1 MKRRFYLFEILAVL
15 TGLWSNSWAGIVVST
30 DVTSPEHVYT
40 IRSGNGYYCNG
51 KTAPTQTEANI
62 GKFAFFAV
70 DGVDGAYKIYSTT
83 ENKWLGYTL
92 STSYSPQVTFVTNT
106 TQANARNF
114 KVTEYSSGLYQIQP
128 YTSGGSV
135 APIYLNWYQGISSNP
150 LDGSTRLGLWT
161 DSGSADAGSRWEI
174 QEIVNIDPV
183 DPVTPVLPSNLQ
195 TILSKYGTGTYS
207 LAQVYP
213 TQQEAVGTARTAVD
227 GEVMTLYNNVLAA
240 SFLAQD
246 NRLFFAGSK
255 SMDLVAGTEIFT
267 VSLGSGT
274 VIPASSMQ
282 YKSLQFT
289 DLEADASSTSGSGH
303 FAGKALVAEY
313 EYGYGASKL
322 SITWR
327 AVLRDG
333 SHYIRTEMELRAS
346 GDVKMY
352 NVIPMIYNV
361 DTNAAGSAPAVV
373 GNTRGAVLMSDKI
386 FAGLEHPTAYNTV
399 GDATGDEDLYTLTST
414 LPETALSSTAWKDM
428 TDSEVPARIKET
440 TGQEPDAIY
449 QYLKSGVE
457 LKKGQK
463 LVVTLTYTSGNHRL
477 NIGGVDIYTTSTS
490 DISASDY
497 HFGYTG
503 GKHSNNV
510 YSIIAPNDGTYTIR
524 LMVDGRSE
532 TIDASSKLDVKV
544 YTPKEGIVITTGVV
558 GIKGRWSRNT
568 TLQDGENWKISAVVG
583 LVAQDANSADASYSK
598 NQKRR
603 SFLAYS
609 ERERAVPWRPNPVY
623 ISWYELN
630 INRNNAAPGSEST
643 NMQSS
648 QVVDVEKQWYERLYK
663 PYGVGPNSFVIDDG
677 WDTYGEWKFHS
688 GFPNEM
694 RDMSAEA
701 AKMGAGVGAWLG
713 PVGGYGQSGNYRRS
727 YWNGKGG
734 MVLGN
739 KAYYDVFKAAATNL
753 VNNQGVKPDG
763 RQSFQ
768 FFKFDGISAQF
779 SSTGPDDGD
788 SGNENAEGIIRLE
801 RFVREDLKSDIFFNT
816 TVGTWASPFWY
827 RYTDATWRQENDYG
841 TAGNNAIDRE
851 NWITYR
857 DRLVYQ
863 NYVQNSPICPI
874 NTLMTHGFILTKFG
888 AVSKNM
894 DYEAC
899 LREMRCAFACGS
911 GMVELYNDY
920 SLMNSIQDGSGRAG
934 ILWRDLANL
943 IRWQKANQDVL
954 PDAHWVGGNPWNGQ
968 NEAVYGW
975 GAWNGSKAVLTLR
988 NGDDATATRQ
998 YKTTLREAL
1007 NIPVAVKG
1015 TVKLRKCWSDQPDLS
1030 GWPSSE
1036 DIDID
1041 QELTLN
1047 LAKNSLY
1054 MFSTTVVD
1062 ELEYVQ
1068 PSLPEGWIS
1077 NLTQLDDDKVY
1088 NIVCERGFLL
1098 YDKSQTQICGSKG
1111 KGFTAPAQSN
1121 TDINQQFRIIKDGT
1135 KYYLYSVGAERYVGA
1150 GGAYTDTPSAA
1161 LVISKSGNSNYPWM
1175 FQINGNY
1182 FNLQEANQTDAGL
1195 IINSWSTKDAGN
1207 QYYIMEAIPESN
1219 EYSVSVLGLSDSD
1232 LGVVVDGTTYRNG
1245 DTFES
1250 AKRLSSDDVNAVAKS
1265 GYYAIV
1271 TMVDKTIYASYI
1283 ANTTKF
1289 YTIQNGKSS
1298 GYVSI
1303 NPDYLSDG
1311 SMTLSNSN
1319 APRDTK
1325 GLWMFQKQT
1334 DNTYKVYNYS
1344 TGLSQI
1350 MGITGTEAN
1359 ARTRMYMADETT
1371 ASTRFTG
1378 TLNLGSTS
1386 PSYIKI
1392 YGGNHWWN
1400 NRNNMLALWEKGSVT
1415 GDEGSKFYVKE
1426 VNPADYPDV
1435 YYAEYNTIEPG
1446 QRPDDIGMHSLW
1458 YDTPAS
1464 KTGVSDTWM
1473 EYALPVGNGQVGATF
1488 RGNVKVDEIQLNEKT
1503 LWKGS
1508 PTHYG
1513 YNNHGYYQNMGS
1525 LFVEDMS
1532 GDFSTA
1538 DASVPVRNYQRWL
1551 DIENGVGGVRY
1562 EGASTIYERTYLASL
1577 PDRCIAA
1584 NYKAT
1589 GAKKLNLWFYFVPDG
1604 KINASAVTYSDGGAV
1619 YTSKPETVSAATQF
1633 KVVSD
1638 GTVTT
1643 SDRGVFV
1650 SGNATYATVYVAA
1663 ATNFDPTRSTRI
1675 NGNLTAVRNTVAGRV
1690 NAVAAKDFQTVRDNA
1705 VSEFERLMGDTK
1717 LSIASAP
1724 SRLTTEELL
1733 KFYNSSAQNKNS
1745 EDGLYLE
1752 QLYWQYGR
1760 YMEVAANADLTVQ
1773 GPSNLQGIWNDRSN
1787 STFWHCDIH
1796 ADVNVQMNYWPAEA
1810 GNLSDMHLPFLNWI
1824 IAMAQPGGN
1833 FYSVADKIAGK
1844 DVRGWT
1850 TTTETDMLG
1859 GLSSWEGSRLKTLG
1873 AWYITHLWQHYKY
1886 TLDKDF
1892 LRKAFPVMLTGC
1904 QFMMDIATTATD
1916 GTLEIP
1922 DEYSPEH
1929 GGTENA
1935 TAFAQQLAREA
1946 VDETIRAYEA
1956 LDDATLASAADIT
1969 ELRNFY
1975 DRLDTGLKT
1984 ETFSYQGKNVTLL
1997 REWKYTNQNTVGDWN
2012 SHRHLSHLMCLYPLN
2027 QVNAYATDPD
2037 EKALYNA
2044 AVKSLELRGDAAT
2057 GWSMGWKTN
2066 LWARAL
2072 DGEHARKILNNALKH
2087 STSYVIE
2094 MGGYGG
2100 CYYNLFDAHAPFQI
2114 DGNYGV
2120 CAGINEMLLQSYNGI
2135 TILPALPA
2143 AWSKGSVSS
2152 LKAEGNFTVDIEWD
2166 KGAPTLVSILSNKG
2180 ADLVVRT
2187 GCGDRKIADV
2197 KVTVDGAAV
2206 VPVALADGSYR
2217 IACSQ
2222 GQRVVIDFTSQPTA
2236 IDELKSDPAGQATGN
2251 TIYDLGGRRVQK
2263 AEKGHVYVVNGRKI
2277 VL

>member
-1 MKRRFYLFEILAVL
+1 MKRISLLVALMVL
-15 TGLWSNSWAGIVVST
+15 MGLWGSAWAGIAVST
-30 DVTSPEHVYT
+30 NVSNPEHVYT
-40 IRSGNGYYCNG
+40 IKSGNGYYCNG
-51 KTAPTQTEANI
+51 QTAPTQTEANY

-83 ENKWLGYTL
+83 AQRWLGY
-92 STSYSPQVTFVTNT
+92 SASSSYSAKTNFVTNT
-106 TQANARNF
+106 LQTSAKNF

-135 APIYLNWYQGISSNP
+135 ASIYLNWYQGIGSNP
-150 LDGSTRLGLWT
+150 LDGSVKLGLWT
-161 DSGSADAGSRWEI
+161 QDGSTDAGSRWIIEEVI
-174 QEIVNIDPV
+174 NIEPAE
-183 DPVTPVLPSNLQ
+183 PVTPTLPDNLQ
-195 TILSKYGTGTYS
+195 TILSKYGTQTYS

-213 TQQEAVGTARTAVD
+213 KQQEAVGAARSAVD
-227 GEVMTLYNNVLAA
+227 GEVHTLYNNVLAA

-255 SMDLVAGTEIFT
+255 AMDLVPGTEIFT
-267 VSLGSGT
+267 ISVGSGT

-282 YKSLQFT
+282 YKSLQVV
-289 DLEADASSTSGSGH
+289 DLQADASATGGAEH

-313 EYGYGASKL
+313 EFDYGASKL
-322 SITWR
+322 GITWKV
-327 AVLRDG
+327 VLRDG
-333 SHYIRTEMELRAS
+333 SHYLRTEMVLTGN

-352 NVIPMIYNV
+352 NIIPLIYDV
-361 DTNAAGSAPAVV
+361 DTQAAGSTPEVV

-386 FAGLEHPTAYNTV
+386 FAGLENPVAYNTV
-399 GDATGDEDLYTLTST
+399 GDGTGDEDKYTLTTTYPDVT
-414 LPETALSSTAWKDM
+414 LASSAWTDM

-440 TGQEPDAIY
+440 TGQEPSAIY
-449 QYLKSGVE
+449 EYRKSGVTLE
-457 LKKGQK
+457 KGQK
-463 LVVTLTYTSGNHRL
+463 VQITLTYTSGTHRL
-477 NIGGVDIYTTSTS
+477 NIGGVDMFVTSP
-490 DISASDY
+490 DNVSASDY
-497 HFGYTG
+497 HYGYTG
-503 GKHSNNV
+503 SSHNKNV
-510 YSIIAPNDGTYTIR
+510 YSFIAPESGTYTIR
-524 LMVDGRSE
+524 IMLDGVSE
-532 TIDASSKLDVKV
+532 SINASSKLNINV
-544 YTPKEGIVITTGVV
+544 YTAKPGAVITENTVS
-558 GIKGRWSRNT
+558 IRGRWSRNT
-568 TLQDGENWKISAVVG
+568 TLKDGENWKISAVVG

-609 ERERAVPWRPNPVY
+609 ERERAVPWRANPVY

-630 INRNNAAPGSEST
+630 INRNNAAPGNEAS

-648 QVVDVEKQWYERLYK
+648 QVVDVEKQWYNRLYR

-677 WDTYGEWKFHS
+677 WDTYGEWQFHS

-701 AKMGAGVGAWLG
+701 AKMGAGIGAWLG
-713 PVGGYGQSGNYRRS
+713 PVGGYGQSGTYRRN
-727 YWNGKGG
+727 YWSNKGG

-753 VNNQGVKPDG
+753 VNNQGEKSNG
-763 RQSFQ
+763 QKSFQ

-779 SSTGPDDGD
+779 SATGPDEGD

-801 RFVREDLKSDIFFNT
+801 RFVREELKSDIFFNT
-816 TVGTWASPFWY
+816 TVGTWASPFWFH
-827 RYTDATWRQENDYG
+827 YTDAVWRQENDYG

-863 NYVQNSPICPI
+863 NFVQNSPICPI
-874 NTLMTHGFILTKFG
+874 NTLMTHGFILSKFG
-888 AVSKNM
+888 SVSKNM
-894 DYEAC
+894 DYAAV
-899 LREMRCAFACGS
+899 LRELRCAFACGS

-920 SLMNSIQDGSGRAG
+920 SLMNSIANSSGQAG

-943 IRWQKANQDVL
+943 IRWQKANEDVL
-954 PDAHWVGGNPWNGQ
+954 PDAHWVGCNPWNEQ
-968 NEAVYGW
+968 NEAIYGW
-975 GAWNGSKAVLTLR
+975 GAWNGEKAVLTLR
-988 NGDDATATRQ
+988 NGDDASATKQFRI
-998 YKTTLREAL
+998 TLREAL
-1007 NIPVAVKG
+1007 NIPASITG
-1015 TVKLRKCWSDQPDLS
+1015 TVNLKKCWSDQAALK
-1030 GWPSSE
+1030 GWPSTE

-1041 QELTLN
+1041 QELTLT
-1047 LAKNSLY
+1047 LAKNSVY

-1062 ELEYVQ
+1062 ELEYVD
-1068 PSLPEGWIS
+1068 PAKPEGWIS
-1077 NLTQLDDDKVY
+1077 DLSQLDNNKVY
-1088 NIVCERGFLL
+1088 NMVCERGYLL
-1098 YDKSQTQICGSKG
+1098 YHESQSQICGSNG
-1111 KGFTAPAQSN
+1111 KAFTAPAQSN
-1121 TDINQQFRIIKDGT
+1121 TDVNQQFRIIKDGT
-1135 KYYLYSVGAERYVGA
+1135 KYYMYSVGADKYVGA
-1150 GGAYTDTPSAA
+1150 GGAYTDNPSAA
-1161 LVISKSGNSNYPWM
+1161 LTISKSGNSNYPWM

-1182 FNLQEANQTDAGL
+1182 FNLQDPNQTDAGI

-1207 QYYIMEAIPESN
+1207 QYYIVEAIPESN
-1219 EYSVSVLGLSDSD
+1219 EYSVSVLGLSGSD
-1232 LGVVVDGTTYRNG
+1232 LGVVVDGTVYRNG
-1245 DTFES
+1245 DKFES
-1250 AKRLSSDDVNAVAKS
+1250 DRRLTPADAKAVVRS
-1265 GYYAIV
+1265 GYYAIATV
-1271 TMVDKTIYASYI
+1271 VDKVIYVSYI
-1283 ANTTKF
+1283 DNTTKF

-1311 SMTLSNSN
+1311 NMTISNSN

-1371 ASTRFTG
+1371 ANTRFTG
-1378 TLNLGSTS
+1378 TLNLGSTN

-1392 YGGNHWWN
+1392 SGGNHWWN
-1400 NRNNMLALWEKGSVT
+1400 NRNNMLALWETGSVT
-1415 GDEGSKFYVKE
+1415 GDEGSKFYIKE
-1426 VNPADYPDV
+1426 VNPADYPEI

-1446 QRPDDIGMHSLW
+1446 QRPTDIAVHSLW

-1488 RGNVKVDEIQLNEKT
+1488 RGNIKVDEIQLNEKT
-1503 LWKGS
+1503 LWSGS

-1513 YNNHGYYQNMGS
+1513 YSNHGYYQNMGS

-1532 GDFSTA
+1532 GDFSVE
-1538 DASVPVRNYQRWL
+1538 DGSVPVLNYQRWL

-1562 EGASTIYERTYLASL
+1562 EGAETKYERTYVASL

-1604 KINASAVTYSDGGAV
+1604 KINASAVNYSDGSAV
-1619 YTSKPETVSAATQF
+1619 YTSSPQTVSGATQF

-1643 SDRGVFV
+1643 NDRGVFV

-1663 ATNFDPTRSTRI
+1663 ATNFDPTTSSRTK
-1675 NGNLTAVRNTVAGRV
+1675 GTVTTVKNTVAGRI
-1690 NAVAAKDFQTVRDNA
+1690 NAVAQKDFATVCNNA
-1705 VSEFERLMGDTK
+1705 ANKFVELMGDTK
-1717 LSIASAP
+1717 LNISSAP
-1724 SRLTTEELL
+1724 SQLTTEELI
-1733 KFYNSSAQNKNS
+1733 KFYNASAQNKNS

-1787 STFWHCDIH
+1787 SSFWHCDIH
-1796 ADVNVQMNYWPAEA
+1796 ADVNVQMNYWPVEA

-1833 FYSVADKIAGK
+1833 FYSVADKIAGT
-1844 DVRGWT
+1844 DVRGWM
-1850 TTTETDMLG
+1850 TTTETDLLG

-1892 LRKAFPVMLTGC
+1892 LRTAFPVMLTGC
-1904 QFMMDIATTATD
+1904 QFMKDIAVTASD

-1922 DEYSPEH
+1922 NEYSPEH
-1929 GGTENA
+1929 GGTENG

-1946 VDETIRAYEA
+1946 VDETIRAYEV
-1956 LDDATLASAADIT
+1956 LDDATLATASEMT

-1975 DRLDTGLKT
+1975 NKLDTGLKT
-1984 ETFSYQGKNVTLL
+1984 ETFAYQGSNVTLL
-1997 REWKYTNQNTVGDWN
+1997 REWKYTAQNTVGDWN

-2027 QVNAYATDPD
+2027 QVNAYATDAD

-2120 CAGINEMLLQSYNGI
+2120 SAGINEMLLQSYNGI
-2135 TILPALPA
+2135 TILPALPS
-2143 AWSKGSVSS
+2143 AWRSGSVKA
-2152 LKAEGNFTVDIEWD
+2152 LKAEGNFTVDIEW
-2166 KGAPTLVSILSNKG
+2166 KNGAPTMVNILSNKG
-2180 ADLVVRT
+2180 ADLIVRT
-2187 GCGDRKIADV
+2187 GCGEMKIADA
-2197 KVTVDGAAV
+2197 KVTVDGAQVTPV
-2206 VPVALADGSYR
+2206 VQEDGSYR
-2217 IACSQ
+2217 IACTQ
-2222 GQRVVIDFTSQPTA
+2222 GQKVVIDFVSPTA
-2236 IDELKSDPAGQATGN
+2236 VVDLDANTADQAVDGKV
-2251 TIYDLGGRRVQK
+2251 YDLDGRCVQNT
-2263 AEKGHVYVVNGRKI
+2263 EKGRVYIVNGQKK
-2277 VL
+2277 LF

>member
-1 MKRRFYLFEILAVL
+1 MLTVLA
-15 TGLWSNSWAGIVVST
+15 GLCSSTWAGITVST
-30 DVTSPEHVYT
+30 NVDSPEHIYT
-40 IRSGNGYYCNG
+40 LRNGNGYYCNG

-62 GKFAFFAV
+62 GKFAFFAA
-70 DGVDGAYKIYSTT
+70 DGVDGAYRIYSTT
-83 ENKWLGYTL
+83 EKRWLGYTL
-92 STSYSPQVTFVTNT
+92 NTSYSSQTNFVTNT
-106 TQANARNF
+106 TQYYARNF
-114 KVTEYSSGLYQIQP
+114 KVTEYASGLYEIQP
-128 YTSGGSV
+128 YTSSGSV
-135 APIYLNWYQGISSNP
+135 APVYLNWYQGISSNP
-150 LDGSTRLGLWT
+150 LDGSNKLGLWT
-161 DSGSADAGSRWEI
+161 DSGSADGGSRWEI
-174 QEIVNIDPV
+174 QEVVTIDPV
-183 DPVTPVLPSNLQ
+183 DPVTPVFPSDLQ
-195 TILSKYGTGTYS
+195 SILSGYGTGTYS

-213 TQQEAVGTARTAVD
+213 LQQESVGAARIAVD
-227 GEVMTLYNNVLAA
+227 GEVRTLYNNVLAA

-255 SMDLVAGTEIFT
+255 AMDLLPGTEIFT
-267 VSLGSGT
+267 FSVGSGT

-282 YKSLQFT
+282 YKSLQT
-289 DLEADASSTSGSGH
+289 IDLEPNASATGGSAH
-303 FAGKALVAEY
+303 YAGKALVAEY
-313 EYGYGASKL
+313 EFAYGASKL
-322 SITWR
+322 GITWR

-333 SHYIRTEMELRAS
+333 SHYIRTEMELRGD
-346 GDVKMY
+346 GDVKMF

-399 GDATGDEDLYTLTST
+399 GDGTGDEDLYTLTST
-414 LPETALSSTAWKDM
+414 LPATSLTSSSWKDM
-428 TDSEVPARIKET
+428 TDSQVPARIKET

-449 QYLKSGVE
+449 EYLKSGVQ

-463 LVVTLTYTSGNHRL
+463 VQVTLTYTSGNHRL
-477 NIGGVDIYTTSTS
+477 NIGGVDMYMSS
-490 DISASDY
+490 VDNISASDY

-510 YSIIAPNDGTYTIR
+510 YNIIAPNDGTYTIR
-524 LMVDGRSE
+524 LMVDGKSE
-532 TIDASSKLDVKV
+532 SIDASSTLDVKI
-544 YTPKEGIVITTGVV
+544 YTPKEGVVITAGVV
-558 GIKGRWSRNT
+558 AVKGRWSRNT
-568 TLQDGENWKISAVVG
+568 TLQDGENWKISSVIG

-603 SFLAYS
+603 SLLSYT
-609 ERERAVPWRPNPVY
+609 ERERAVPWRANPVY

-630 INRNNAAPGSEST
+630 INRNNASPGNEPS
-643 NMQSS
+643 NMQAS
-648 QVVDVEKQWYERLYK
+648 QVVDIEKQWYERLYR

-694 RDMSAEA
+694 RDISAEA

-713 PVGGYGQSGNYRRS
+713 PVGGYGTSGTYRRNFWS
-727 YWNGKGG
+727 GKGG

-763 RQSFQ
+763 QKSFQ

-779 SSTGPDDGD
+779 SAIGPDDGD

-801 RFVREDLKSDIFFNT
+801 RFVREDLKQDIFFNT
-816 TVGTWASPFWY
+816 TVGTWASPFWF
-827 RYTDATWRQENDYG
+827 RYTDAVWRQENDYG

-863 NYVQNSPICPI
+863 NFVQNSPVCPI
-874 NTLMTHGFILTKFG
+874 NTLMTHGFILSKFG

-894 DYEAC
+894 DYAAC
-899 LREMRCAFACGS
+899 LRELRCAFACGS

-920 SLMNSIQDGSGRAG
+920 SLMNSIQDAAGRTG

-943 IRWQKANQDVL
+943 IRWQKANEDVL
-954 PDAHWVGGNPWNGQ
+954 PDAHWVGGNPWNEQ
-968 NEAVYGW
+968 NEAIYGW
-975 GAWNGSKAVLTLR
+975 GAWNGGKAVLTLR
-988 NGDDATATRQ
+988 NGDDATATKTF
-998 YKTTLREAL
+998 KTTLREAL
-1007 NIPVAVKG
+1007 NIPVDVKG
-1015 TVKLRKCWSDQPDLS
+1015 TVKLRKCWSDQPALT
-1030 GWPSSE
+1030 GWPSTE

-1041 QELTLN
+1041 QELTLS
-1047 LAKNSLY
+1047 LAKNSVY

-1062 ELEYVQ
+1062 ELEYVE
-1068 PSLPEGWIS
+1068 PSKPEGWIS
-1077 NLTQLDDDKVY
+1077 NLTQLDNDKVY
-1088 NIVCERGFLL
+1088 DIVCERGFLL
-1098 YDKSQTQICGSKG
+1098 YDESQSQICGSNG
-1111 KGFTAPAQSN
+1111 KGFTAPAQSD

-1135 KYYLYSVGAERYVGA
+1135 DYYLYSVGADKYVGA
-1150 GGAYTDTPSAA
+1150 GGVYTDTPTA
-1161 LVISKSGNSNYPWM
+1161 VTISKSGNSQYPWM
-1175 FQINGNY
+1175 FQIGGNY
-1182 FNLQEANQTDAGL
+1182 FNLQDPNQTDAGIL
-1195 IINSWSTKDAGN
+1195 INGWSTKDAGN
-1207 QYYIMEAIPESN
+1207 QYYIIEAVPESN
-1219 EYSVSVLGLSDSD
+1219 EYTVSVLGLTGETV
-1232 LGVVVDGTTYRNG
+1232 GVKVNGTTYRNG
-1245 DTFES
+1245 DRFTS
-1250 AKRLSSDDVNAVAKS
+1250 DKRIAADDVQAIARS
-1265 GYYAIV
+1265 GYYDIV
-1271 TMVDKTIYASYI
+1271 TMIDKAIYVSYI

-1289 YTIQNGKSS
+1289 YTIRNGKSG

-1303 NPDYLSDG
+1303 NPDYLSG
-1311 SMTLSNSN
+1311 GNMTIANSS

-1325 GLWMFQKQT
+1325 GLWMFSKQT
-1334 DNTYKVYNYS
+1334 DGTYVVYNYS
-1344 TGLSQI
+1344 TGLVKVL
-1350 MGITGTEAN
+1350 GITGTEAN
-1359 ARTRMYMADETT
+1359 ARATMYLDGEET
-1371 ASTRFTG
+1371 ASTKFTG
-1378 TLNLGSTS
+1378 TLNFTGTD

-1392 YGGNHWWN
+1392 SGGNHWWN
-1400 NRNNMLALWEKGSVT
+1400 NRNNMLALWEKASGVT
-1415 GDEGSKFYVKE
+1415 GDEGSKFYLSE
-1426 VNPADYPDV
+1426 VDPALYPAI

-1446 QRPDDIGMHSLW
+1446 QRPDDIGVHSLW

-1473 EYALPVGNGQVGATF
+1473 EYALPIGNGQVGATF
-1488 RGNVKVDEIQLNEKT
+1488 RGNIKVDEIQLNEKT
-1503 LWKGS
+1503 LWSGS

-1538 DASVPVRNYQRWL
+1538 DASVPVRNYRRWL

-1562 EGASTIYERTYLASL
+1562 EGAATTYERTYVASL

-1584 NYKAT
+1584 DYRAT
-1589 GAKKLNLWFYFVPDG
+1589 GDRKLNLWFYFVPDT
-1604 KINASAVTYSDGGAV
+1604 KINASAVTYADGGAV
-1619 YTSKPETVSAATQF
+1619 YTSTPETVSGATQF

-1643 SDRGVFV
+1643 SNSGVFV
-1650 SGNATYATVYVAA
+1650 SGNATYATVYIAA
-1663 ATNFDPTRSTRI
+1663 ATNFDPTKTTRI

-1690 NAVAAKDFQTVRDNA
+1690 GAVAAKDFQTVRDNA
-1705 VSEFERLMGDTK
+1705 AAEFVRLMGDTK
-1717 LSIASAP
+1717 LAIASSP
-1724 SRLTTEELL
+1724 SQLTTEELH
-1733 KFYNSSAQNKNS
+1733 KFYNASAQNKNS

-1760 YMEVAANADLTVQ
+1760 YLEVAANADLTVK

-1796 ADVNVQMNYWPAEA
+1796 ADINVQMNYWPAEA

-1824 IAMAQPGGN
+1824 VAMAQPGGN

-1850 TTTETDMLG
+1850 TTTETDLMS

-1892 LRKAFPVMLTGC
+1892 LRNVFPVMLSGC
-1904 QFMMDIATTATD
+1904 QFMMDIATTAED
-1916 GTLEIP
+1916 GTYEIP

-1929 GGTENA
+1929 GVTENG

-1956 LDDATLASAADIT
+1956 LGDATLASAADMT

-1975 DRLDTGLKT
+1975 DKLDTGLKT
-1984 ETFSYQGKNVTLL
+1984 ETFSYQGNNVTLL

-2057 GWSMGWKTN
+2057 GWSMGWKIN

-2072 DGEHARKILNNALKH
+2072 DGEHARQILSNALKH

-2135 TILPALPA
+2135 TILPALPG
-2143 AWSKGSVSS
+2143 AWRKGSVRA
-2152 LKAEGNFTVDIEWD
+2152 LKAEGDFTVDIDWD
-2166 KGAPTLVSILSNKG
+2166 NGAPTLVNILSNKG
-2180 ADLVVRT
+2180 SDLVVRT
-2187 GCGDRKIADV
+2187 GCGDKKIGDV
-2197 KVTVDGAAV
+2197 SVVVDGVAV
-2206 VPVALADGSYR
+2206 VPVAQADGSYR
-2217 IACSQ
+2217 IACGQ
-2222 GQRVVIDFTSQPTA
+2222 GQKVVIDFTATPTA
-2236 IDELKSDPAGQATGN
+2236 VNELKPDVSDAVSEGVV
-2251 TIYDLGGRRVQK
+2251 YDLGGRRVQK
-2263 AEKGHVYVVNGRKI
+2263 AEKGRVYIVNGKKT
-2277 VL
+2277 VQ